1 VRQPAAGV
9 CEDYAITDKGSQR
22 AREFPDVSKSG
33 SKTVV
38 LVGAMDT
45 KGSEFA
51 FVADAIRQAGLN
63 VLSVDFGVLGEPA
76 STPDI
81 GRAEVAALGGGNLEW
96 LRSGEHKDEAMATMA
111 VGLTVVVRRL
121 YQEGRLD
128 GILGMGGS
136 GGTSIATA
144 AMRALPVGLPK
155 LMVSTV
161 GGGDVGPYAGT
172 KDITFMPSVLDV
184 AGLNRISRRIFAN
197 AAAAIAGMVAA
208 QRPPPYPP
216 PQRGRDEVSDDRPL
230 IGASMFGNTTAAVDR
245 ARARLER
252 AGMEVLVFHATG
264 TGGRTMED
272 LVQDRQLQGVLD
284 LTTTELADEVCGG
297 VMSAGPERGHAAPG
311 AGIPVVFAPGCV
323 DMANFG
329 APQTVPAR
337 YSARRLYKWNPNVTL
352 LRTDVAENTR
362 IGEMLAGAANA
373 ASGPVAILWPLR
385 GFSML
390 DSPDG
395 AFWDPEADHACY
407 AAVRARLRPSMRVIE
422 VDANINDPPFADL
435 AADTLLEMMPLNPPT
450 PLWVQES
457 PSPSGGG

>member
-1 VRQPAAGV
+1 V
-9 CEDYAITDKGSQR
+9 
-22 AREFPDVSKSG
+22 

-45 KGSEFA
+45 KGAEFA
-51 FVADAIRQAGLN
+51 FVRDAIGQTGLS
-63 VLSVDFGVLGEPA
+63 VVSVDFGVLGEPA
-76 STPDI
+76 FAPEI
-81 GRAEVAALGGGNLEW
+81 GRAEVAASGGGDLER
-96 LRSGEHKDEAMATMA
+96 LRSGDHKDEAMATMA
-111 VGLTVVVRRL
+111 AGLTVVVRRL
-121 YQEGRLD
+121 YAEGRLD

-144 AMRALPVGLPK
+144 AMRALPVGVPK

-161 GGGDVGPYAGT
+161 GGGDVAPYAGT

-184 AGLNRISRRIFAN
+184 AGFNRISRRIYAN

-208 QRPPPYPP
+208 QEPPHYPP
-216 PQRGRDEVSDDRPL
+216 PQRRQAENAVDKPL

-245 ARARLER
+245 ARARLEQ

-272 LVQDRQLQGVLD
+272 LVRDGQLQGLLD
-284 LTTTELADEVCGG
+284 LTTTELTDEVCGG
-297 VMSAGPERGHAAPG
+297 VMSAGPSRGRAAPA

-329 APQTVPAR
+329 APETVPDR
-337 YSARRLYKWNPNVTL
+337 YAARRLYKWNPNVTL
-352 LRTDVAENTR
+352 LRTNVAENVR
-362 IGEMLAGAANA
+362 IGEMLADAANA
-373 ASGPVAILWPLR
+373 ASGPVTMLWPLQ

-390 DSPDG
+390 DSPGGD
-395 AFWDPEADHACY
+395 FWDPEADRACY
-407 AAVRARLRPSMRVIE
+407 TAVRARLKPSVRVIE
-422 VDANINDPPFADL
+422 VDANINDPSFADL
-435 AADTLLEMMPLNPPT
+435 AADTLLEMML
-450 PLWVQES
+450 LKS